1 MVPVGEDPPA
11 GLSANG
17 FQEGSLIGKR
27 YTDDA
32 ATVEVLCTKAGTSS
46 LSLGDEALVL
56 KDAKPLPSSDCRADR
71 APRHAAADGRRR
83 ARGAHRARLAPRR
96 SPPLRRA
103 TRTVGN

>member
-1 MVPVGEDPPA
+1 MPVLKPGARLRSSVCDAEFAVVKAPAGDVDLRCGGQPMVPVGEDPPA

-56 KDAKPLPSSDCRADR
+56 KDAKPLPSSD
-71 APRHAAADGRRR
+71 
-83 ARGAHRARLAPRR
+83 
-96 SPPLRRA
+96 
-103 TRTVGN
+103 